1 MDITY
6 QVQGILFEWDE
17 NKAAGNI
24 QKHGVTFE
32 EATEV
37 FFDPFYQTGDASVD
51 KNEIRDFIIG
61 YTFSQRFLLAVYTER
76 GDRTR
81 IISARLATRAE
92 RKVYEEAN

>member
-6 QVQGILFEWDE
+6 QLQGVRFEWDE
-17 NKAAGNI
+17 DKAKTNI

-32 EATEV
+32 EAAEV

-51 KNEIRDFIIG
+51 NEEERDFIIG
-61 YTFSQRFLLAVYTER
+61 YTFSQRLLLAVHTER
-76 GDRTR
+76 SDRTR
-81 IISARLATRAE
+81 IISARSATRAE